1 MFKYDICVYISVIDK
16 ITTSQ
21 LFLHALWLRRKV
33 LPPTDSNS
41 SASINKEAAS
51 RFALADLD
59 GDGQISKQEFES
71 TLQSVY
77 ICVLESISISL
88 QGLLTIRPSWKMCP
102 HQLWRWSAC
111 FLFRW
116 YIIEHHRI
124 FIDLINIVRHDVIH
138 RYHLLALDAWTMVWW
153 FCSSTK

>member
-33 LPPTDSNS
+33 LPPPDSNS

-88 QGLLTIRPSWKMCP
+88 QGLLTIRPSWKM
-102 HQLWRWSAC
+102 
-111 FLFRW
+111 
-116 YIIEHHRI
+116 
-124 FIDLINIVRHDVIH
+124 
-138 RYHLLALDAWTMVWW
+138 
-153 FCSSTK
+153 